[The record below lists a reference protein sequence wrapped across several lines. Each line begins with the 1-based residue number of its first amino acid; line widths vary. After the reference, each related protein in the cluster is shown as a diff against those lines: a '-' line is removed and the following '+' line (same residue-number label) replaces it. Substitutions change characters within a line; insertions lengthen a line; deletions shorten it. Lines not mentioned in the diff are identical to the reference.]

1 MDIDNKAWYCPIK
14 CMDYESRVVRNF
26 LSSLVR
32 INFSYPSIERH
43 WSVILPPKNHHRAE
57 KG

>member
-1 MDIDNKAWYCPIK
+1 
-14 CMDYESRVVRNF
+14 MDYESRVVRNF